1 MSLEPKPLVAILD
14 GNAIIHR
21 AFHAL
26 PPLTTKE
33 GVLVN
38 AVYGFTTTLFKII
51 KDLHPTHLVATF
63 DVKEKTFRHEQYLEY
78 KAQRVAAPQELYDQI
93 IITKQ
98 MLDTLHIKYYEAPGF
113 EADDIIATLSK
124 KLSDDNIDVAI
135 ITGDLDTLQLVDA
148 NISVHT
154 FHKGFS
160 EIVKYT
166 PASVKERFG
175 FGPEGM
181 IHYKALRGDPSD
193 NIPGVK
199 GVGEKTASSLIKEFK
214 TITNLYKQLESK
226 KTKDVTEKLAKLLL
240 DNKKEV
246 SHSLGLVTLC
256 FDVPIKFSLDEIE
269 LQQPDAKQSF
279 VLFQQLGFKSLL
291 NRLDQIFA
299 SFKNTEP
306 KEAPKPATLFATP
319 SLSSNT
325 KVKQDYQTIT
335 NIEGLKTLINKL
347 RDVNRLSVDT
357 ETTGLDPLTCRLLG
371 VSLCWQPGQAYFVST
386 ADNKLLPQIIKELK
400 PILTDPKIAKLGHN
414 LKYDWRV
421 LNKYDIN
428 LAGIKED
435 TLVAAYLLN
444 RTTRSLKLDD
454 LVFSELGYRM
464 QSLYEL
470 VTGQKNPSAKEKRD
484 LDITQ
489 VPVAKLGWYSAED
502 ADFALRL
509 ADHLNPH
516 LQEDGLDNLY
526 RDLEVPL
533 TPILGDMEQN
543 GVLIDTDYLRQLSK
557 TLHQQLNK
565 VTQKIY
571 KLTGQ
576 EFNINSP
583 QQIKEL
589 LFEKLE
595 LSAKGLKKT
604 AKGGNTSTA
613 ADELEKLVDA
623 HPVVPVILEYREL
636 NKLLNTYID
645 ALPELMSKVDGR
657 VHTSFNQ
664 TVAATGRLSSSDP
677 NLQNI
682 PIRTATGKK
691 IRYAFLADRGCR
703 LVGADYSQ
711 IELRVIASIAEDKAM
726 LTAFH
731 NGEDIHRRTAAAV
744 FNKKINKVTP
754 GERRIAKEINF
765 GIIYG
770 LGANGLAARTGLKFA
785 EAKYFIQQYF
795 KLHPHIKQWL
805 DNIKVQ
811 AAEDGYVQTI
821 LGRRRYL
828 PDLNSGVPYLRA
840 AAERMAVNMP
850 IQGTAADL
858 IKLAMINVAAVL
870 PKVSPK
876 AKLILQVHDE
886 LLVECPTEDADKVA
900 KLVKEEME
908 SVYKIKA
915 PIKAEV
921 HVAKRWGEMKD

>member
-1 MSLEPKPLVAILD
+1 MSLETKPLVAILD

-33 GVLVN
+33 GTLVN

-63 DVKEKTFRHEQYLEY
+63 DVKEKTFRHEQYVEY

-93 IITKQ
+93 VITKQ
-98 MLDTLHIKYYEAPGF
+98 VLDALNIKYFEAPGF
-113 EADDIIATLSK
+113 EADDIIATISK
-124 KLSDDNIDVAI
+124 KLSDDDIEVAI
-135 ITGDLDTLQLVDA
+135 ITGDLDTLQLVDN
-148 NISVHT
+148 NISVYT

-166 PASVKERFG
+166 PLSVKERFG

-181 IHYKALRGDPSD
+181 VHYKALRGDPSD
-193 NIPGVK
+193 NIPGVR
-199 GVGEKTASSLIKEFK
+199 GVGEKTAGGLIKEFK
-214 TITNLYKQLESK
+214 TIANLYKQLDGK
-226 KTKDVTEKLAKLLL
+226 KAKDVSVKLNKLLL

-246 SHSLGLVTLC
+246 LHSLDLVTLR
-256 FDVPIKFSLDEIE
+256 FDVPIKFSLVDTE
-269 LQQPDAKQSF
+269 LQQPNAKQAF
-279 VLFQQLGFKSLL
+279 VLFQKLEFKSLL

-299 SFKNTEP
+299 SFKQTNVKP
-306 KEAPKPATLFATP
+306 APATLFSTP
-319 SLSSNT
+319 SLSSN
-325 KVKQDYQTIT
+325 KKIKQDYQTIT
-335 NIEGLKTLINKL
+335 DAEGLKLLINKL
-347 RDVNRLSVDT
+347 KGVNRLSVDT

-371 VSLCWQPGQAYFVST
+371 ISFCWLAGQAYFVST
-386 ADNKLLPQIIKELK
+386 ADEQFLTLALKELK
-400 PILTDPKIAKLGHN
+400 SILQDPKIAKVGHN

-421 LNKYDIN
+421 LQKYNVN

-435 TLVAAYLLN
+435 TLVAAYLLS
-444 RTTRSLKLDD
+444 RTNRSLKLDD
-454 LVFSELGYRM
+454 LVFAELGYRM

-470 VTGQKNPSAKEKRD
+470 VTGQKNPSAKEKRN

-489 VPVAKLGWYSAED
+489 VPVTKLGWYSAED

-526 RDLEVPL
+526 HELEVPL

-543 GVLIDTDYLRQLSK
+543 GVLIDSDYLKLLSK
-557 TLHQQLNK
+557 NLHQQLSK

-571 KLTGQ
+571 KLVGT

-583 QQIKEL
+583 QQIKEI
-589 LFEKLE
+589 LFTKLE
-595 LSAKGLKKT
+595 LSNKGLRKT

-645 ALPELMSKVDGR
+645 ALPELVSKVDGR

-664 TVAATGRLSSSDP
+664 TVTATGRLSSSDP

-682 PIRTATGKK
+682 PIRTSTGKK
-691 IRYAFLADRGCR
+691 IRYAFMADRGCR

-726 LTAFH
+726 LTAFQR
-731 NGEDIHRRTAAAV
+731 GEDIHRRTAAAV
-744 FNKKINKVTP
+744 FNKKIDEVTS

-770 LGANGLAARTGLKFA
+770 LGATGLAQRTGLKFA
-785 EAKYFIQQYF
+785 EAKFFIQQYF
-795 KLHPHIKQWL
+795 KMHPHIKQWL

-858 IKLAMINVAAVL
+858 IKLAMINVAAAL
-870 PKVSPK
+870 PKISPQ

-886 LLVECPTEDADKVA
+886 LLVECPTEDADQVA